1 MKNSKNIKI
10 IVSYHKPASLLK
22 SDIFMP
28 IHAGRVIARE
38 KSKDGNASECDLNW
52 LFSNMRGDDSGE
64 NISALNR
71 ELNEM
76 TAIYWAWK
84 NLTGNGGGADEVD
97 YIGHMHY
104 RRIFDFEDVF
114 FSRWRRDCER
124 LHSSDGDFPEL
135 ILRTMFMPSDES
147 VRNCLRGCDALIPCA
162 QATGFFLERK
172 GNSVEPY
179 FPVQTVR
186 KYLEI
191 LQEKNPAADIDR
203 ALRSS
208 KRHFWNIFVF
218 RKDVFNAFC
227 EFVFPAVFEFC
238 SRFKDEF
245 IAEKPGLSPMK
256 LRRMP
261 GYLAELSF
269 HIFCSNLIARGNVS
283 VRECGVVQFRELAA
297 ASNLGEFPMRF
308 GKIAEA
314 ACNYFFRLDAEKRMK
329 HKWRL
334 INSWELLKRKF

>member
-10 IVSYHKPASLLK
+10 IVSYHKPACLLK

-28 IHAGRVIARE
+28 IHAGRAIARE
-38 KSKDGNASECDLNW
+38 KSKYGNASESDLTW

-64 NISALNR
+64 NISAFNR

-84 NLTGNGGGADEVD
+84 NLTGNGGGADKVD

-104 RRIFDFEDVF
+104 RRIFDFEDIF

-124 LHSSDGDFPEL
+124 LHASDGEFPEL
-135 ILRTMFMPSDES
+135 ILRTMFMPSNEV
-147 VRNCLRGCDALIPCA
+147 VRNCLRECDALIPCA
-162 QATGFFLERK
+162 HTNEHFLERK
-172 GNSVEPY
+172 GNLSEPY
-179 FPVQTVR
+179 IPIPLVR

-191 LQEKNPAADIDR
+191 LQEKNPTADIDR

-218 RKDVFNAFC
+218 RRDVFNAFC
-227 EFVFPAVFEFC
+227 EFVFPPVFEFC

-245 IAEKPGLSPMK
+245 IAEKPGLSPMR
-256 LRRMP
+256 LRRTP
-261 GYLAELSF
+261 GFLAELSF

-283 VRECGVVQFRELAA
+283 VRECGVVQFKELAT

-334 INSWELLKRKF
+334 ISSWELLKRKF